1 MEKPMHRPELVIRQM
16 RRDELDVLVEW
27 AAEEGWNPGLSDAE
41 LFWATEPEAFIAAEL
56 AGELIGGGSIVSYGG
71 HYGYMGFFIIHPDYR
86 GRGLGNKLWHERLR
100 RLLARLDEP
109 AVIGMDGVFD
119 LQAYYARG
127 GFEFAGRDLRFEVTS
142 ESFSTPD
149 GIAELSEIPFS
160 DIAAY
165 DRAHFPAPRDDFL
178 RRWISQPGVHAKA
191 ALRAGRLAGFGV
203 MRPCRQGFRVGPLF
217 ADDAAIANDL
227 FCALAGQAPAE
238 PIFLDV
244 PENNPAAMALARRHQ
259 MKEVFG
265 CAKMYFGPKPEL
277 PEQEIFG
284 ITTFELG

>member
-1 MEKPMHRPELVIRQM
+1 MHRPELVIRQM

-142 ESFSTPD
+142 ESFSTPEE
-149 GIAELSEIPFS
+149 IIELCEIPFS

-178 RRWISQPGVHAKA
+178 RRWQTTIAHGLGHFTAQGVDLRQPCERHEFAKQHDQQYKCHQSQKSE
-191 ALRAGRLAGFGV
+191 
-203 MRPCRQGFRVGPLF
+203 RQ
-217 ADDAAIANDL
+217 
-227 FCALAGQAPAE
+227 
-238 PIFLDV
+238 
-244 PENNPAAMALARRHQ
+244 
-259 MKEVFG
+259 
-265 CAKMYFGPKPEL
+265 L
-277 PEQEIFG
+277 PEIR
-284 ITTFELG
+284 ISH